1 MKEKGTLESIT
12 AEGCSVRIVN
22 AAAVTHPVKN
32 LTEVPI
38 QWTKKV
44 LYVGSGY
51 SFKIKDLQKLQV
63 DLENTLSI
71 QLEAYNKKQQL
82 LQCSIVL
89 NVDDDH
95 SNAVREAKRAFW
107 DISKKLQKQ
116 WDKMEQKKAAAAKVT
131 PAAQRKHRTTYSKR
145 PTKTFAQRLGHQ
157 QRHNLHAPHWSSD
170 EEEELPSK
178 DTPLPD
184 KELPSDNDDDSEQ
197 ERQFLDDDAMAQ
209 DTSADYMMETTALDN
224 DNLENENENKEKDID
239 EDDSDDDEII
249 PSKTKSRPKKR
260 FKRKMVVDDDS
271 DDDEFSFSNDASVK
285 NHHNDDA
292 GIMTTPKPS
301 TQRIVSPSTLVSS
314 PMNKKSKTT
323 ATTVSS
329 AKGKANIKS
338 FFAPKTASSST
349 SVATKTTPLKMNKS
363 KFFAKTT
370 PPTKQE
376 NDPLRDSSDDETVKA
391 DIFSS
396 PTPKSKKTNDDVEEE
411 EDPVQDSDDD
421 EELVATPLPAS
432 SSRTLAR
439 KRLAPRS
446 YGRKSSTSETK
457 TSSFGSSTL
466 TLTLNSPARHR
477 QLANAMASR
486 SSSPPRTPSKKHP
499 TSGMTTTTPVK
510 KAPLPKIRGLRNLGN
525 TCYLNSSLQCLFSI
539 PSFVQALGKQLA
551 TTTDDDNK
559 SNTTTA
565 PLTKA
570 LVELYQELQPQHRPA
585 KSPTEVKH
593 RVDDTT
599 SKFAGYQQRDAHEW
613 MAHVVDQVHEELV
626 VSTKQE
632 TQNKDSEKVTLPTD
646 DYFRINVQV
655 CLTCKSCGYA
665 RYVFH
670 LLFSSFC

>member
-1 MKEKGTLESIT
+1 MKDKAGTIESIT

-22 AAAVTHPVKN
+22 AAAVTHPVKH

-38 QWTKKV
+38 QWTTKKKV

-51 SFKIKDLQKLQV
+51 SFKLKDLQNLTI
-63 DLENTLSI
+63 DTSNPSI

-89 NVDDDH
+89 DSDVDH
-95 SNAVREAKRAFW
+95 SNAAQAKRAFA

-116 WDKMEQKKAAAAKVT
+116 WTKMEQKKAAAAKIT
-131 PAAQRKHRTTYSKR
+131 PAAQRKHRTYSKR
-145 PTKTFAQRLGHQ
+145 PKTFAQRLGHQ

-170 EEEELPSK
+170 EEGQEEELPQDK
-178 DTPLPD
+178 EHLPD
-184 KELPSDNDDDSEQ
+184 KKLHSDHEDDDSEQ

-209 DTSADYMMETTALDN
+209 DTSADYMEATALD
-224 DNLENENENKEKDID
+224 DDDENKENDD
-239 EDDSDDDEII
+239 NEDDSDDDEII

-260 FKRKMVVDDDS
+260 FKRKMVLDDDS
-271 DDDEFSFSNDASVK
+271 DDDDEFFVGNDASVK
-285 NHHNDDA
+285 HNNDV
-292 GIMTTPKPS
+292 MTTPKPL
-301 TQRIVSPSTLVSS
+301 TQRIVSPSTLVAS
-314 PMNKKSKTT
+314 PMHKKSKTT

-338 FFAPKTASSST
+338 FFAPKTTTST
-349 SVATKTTPLKMNKS
+349 SAAKRTTPLKMNRS

-370 PPTKQE
+370 PSKQE
-376 NDPLRDSSDDETVKA
+376 NDPLEDSSDEDETVKA

-396 PTPKSKKTNDDVEEE
+396 PTPKSKKTNDMDAEGD
-411 EDPVQDSDDD
+411 DPVQDSDDD
-421 EELVATPLPAS
+421 DELVATPLPAS
-432 SSRTLAR
+432 SSRTVAR
-439 KRLAPRS
+439 QRLGPRS
-446 YGRKSSTSETK
+446 FGRKASTSETK

-466 TLTLNSPARHR
+466 TLTLNSPARQR
-477 QLANAMASR
+477 NFQLANAMAST
-486 SSSPPRTPSKKHP
+486 PPRTPSKKHP
-499 TSGMTTTTPVK
+499 TSTLATTTTPVK

-539 PSFVQALGKQLA
+539 PSFVQALGKQLS
-551 TTTDDDNK
+551 TTDETKNK
-559 SNTTTA
+559 A
-565 PLTKA
+565 PLTKV

-626 VSTKQE
+626 VSSTKQ
-632 TQNKDSEKVTLPTD
+632 TQNQDKDSEKVTLPTD

-665 RYVFH
+665 RYVFP
-670 LLFSSFC
+670 LLFSSFCFEIQLA